1 MARTETIGD
10 RLRTAKGKTGVEK
23 LAGRSGVTARA
34 IWLILGGQKAGPQP
48 DTIRRLA
55 AACGVRPGWL
65 AYGDGEMTSNNN
77 DTERT

>member
-23 LAGRSGVTARA
+23 LAERSGVTARA
-34 IWLILGGQKAGPQP
+34 IWLILRGQKAGPQP

-55 AACGVRPGWL
+55 SACRVRPGWL
-65 AYGDGEMTSNNN
+65 AYGDGEMSVTSNEE
-77 DTERT
+77 DRT